1 LHTLPACWLSGA
13 SAALSASTIRSS
25 RLRNFST
32 RSAEDLHR
40 RAMAGIIPKNLRTAI
55 KRRVDHAVQ
64 VFWNGICIR
73 HLGCAPDEAMLRC
86 QEGNPA

>member
-1 LHTLPACWLSGA
+1 
-13 SAALSASTIRSS
+13 
-25 RLRNFST
+25 
-32 RSAEDLHR
+32 
-40 RAMAGIIPKNLRTAI
+40 MAGIIPKNLRTAI